1 MTMRLPNN
9 ELSLRRLSN
18 DELSSRRLSNDELS
32 SRRLSNDELSSRAPS
47 DNEPSFRRLSSGTVR
62 RRRLLVVD
70 PDAVYRIG
78 LEEPLEATLWSSIGW
93 AEAGDALEWLA
104 ENPDSL
110 VDALWC
116 EHELRDG
123 CAATFVERV
132 RALRPGLPALVV
144 MAKSRDADAR
154 RGYPDDV
161 HFFAKKE
168 TADAVRLLAGIGD
181 QPRERIEDL
190 FRREA

>member
-1 MTMRLPNN
+1 MRRANN
-9 ELSLRRLSN
+9 ELSSRTLSSN
-18 DELSSRRLSNDELS
+18 ELSW
-32 SRRLSNDELSSRAPS
+32 
-47 DNEPSFRRLSSGTVR
+47 RRLSSGTVR

-93 AEAGDALEWLA
+93 ADAADALEWLA
-104 ENPDSL
+104 ENPDAL

-123 CAATFVERV
+123 PAATFVERV
-132 RALRPGLPALVV
+132 RGLRPGLPALVV
-144 MAKSRDADAR
+144 MATPRDAEAR
-154 RGYPDDV
+154 RAYPDGV

-168 TADAVRLLAGIGD
+168 TAEAVRLLAGIAD
-181 QPRERIEDL
+181 QPRERIEEPL
-190 FRREA
+190 RREA